1 MKWKHLYLVCQLM
14 EATTKIWKK
23 WIQLLDDIYDVNQ
36 HKMVTRFLDMCISKS
51 FTSACIFS
59 SIDLVMS
66 KYQIPW
72 SNCIL
77 LVVDNTSISV
87 GKHKSFIVEIIT
99 QNDNVILMDCPW
111 HIAHNTARKST
122 KAFCDH
128 FEIEELLV
136 DIYFHFN
143 YSSKRKIC

>member
-1 MKWKHLYLVCQLM
+1 M
-14 EATTKIWKK
+14 
-23 WIQLLDDIYDVNQ
+23 
-36 HKMVTRFLDMCISKS
+36 
-51 FTSACIFS
+51 
-59 SIDLVMS
+59 DLVMS